1 MDLGKYMEI
10 VEMMSFQ
17 EDLNRI
23 IYRVGGSGDDELY
36 GGDDDTLRGGSGKDY
51 FDCGFGFDI
60 ILDFDASDGDTHTT
74 DCEVVYEM

>member
-23 IYRVGGSGDDELY
+23 IYRVVPAMMSYMVEMMM
-36 GGDDDTLRGGSGKDY
+36 
-51 FDCGFGFDI
+51 
-60 ILDFDASDGDTHTT
+60 IL
-74 DCEVVYEM
+74 

>member
-23 IYRVGGSGDDELY
+23 IYRVVPAMMSYMVEMM
-36 GGDDDTLRGGSGKDY
+36 
-51 FDCGFGFDI
+51 
-60 ILDFDASDGDTHTT
+60 IL
-74 DCEVVYEM
+74 